1 MTAGKPAHSASR
13 GCLSWLCSDLCRI
26 AITLPPIQRIMTA
39 DKEWFENWFDSRFY
53 PILYDNRDVEEASNF
68 VAHLVA
74 YLQPAPASRIVDI
87 ACGEGRFAMQLES
100 YGHEVTGIDLS
111 EQRIE
116 KAKELEN
123 DHLHFYVHDM
133 RFPFYINYFDYA
145 FNFFTSFGYFD
156 THRDNHM
163 AAKSFG
169 AALKHGGTLVVDY
182 FNKYATESKLVPE
195 EVISRGG
202 YDFHIKRFVEQG
214 KIVKEITVTDED
226 GEHHYQERV
235 SAFELAD
242 FVSLFAEGELEL
254 QQHFGDYNL
263 GAFNKDSSPRLIMV
277 FKKK

>member
-1 MTAGKPAHSASR
+1 MTE
-13 GCLSWLCSDLCRI
+13 
-26 AITLPPIQRIMTA
+26 Q
-39 DKEWFENWFDSRFY
+39 KEWFENWFDSRFY
-53 PILYDNRDVEEASNF
+53 PILYDNRDVEEASEF
-68 VAHLVA
+68 VANLIQ
-74 YLQPAPASRIVDI
+74 YLQPEPASKIADI

-100 YGHEVTGIDLS
+100 YGHDVIGIDLS

-123 DHLHFYVHDM
+123 EHLHFYVHDM
-133 RFPFYINYFDYA
+133 RFPFYINYFDFA

-169 AALKHGGTLVVDY
+169 AALKHEGVLVVDY
-182 FNKYATESKLVPE
+182 FNKYYTESRLVPE
-195 EVISRGG
+195 ETLERGG
-202 YDFHIKRFVEQG
+202 YTFGIKRFLDQG
-214 KIVKEITVTDED
+214 KIVKEITVTDET

-242 FVSLFAEGELEL
+242 FVSLFAEGGLEL
-254 QQHFGDYNL
+254 LHHFGDYQLN
-263 GAFNKDSSPRLIMV
+263 AFDKEASPRLIMI